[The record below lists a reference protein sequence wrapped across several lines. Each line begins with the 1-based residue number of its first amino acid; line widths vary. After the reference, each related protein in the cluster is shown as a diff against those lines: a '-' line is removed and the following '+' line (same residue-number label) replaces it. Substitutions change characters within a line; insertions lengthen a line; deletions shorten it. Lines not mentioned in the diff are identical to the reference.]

1 MIDAHVEVRGSRWAT
16 ASLAFPMLMASL
28 DTSIANVALPALR
41 ESFGVTFPQV
51 QWVVVAYLLSLTSM
65 IVGIGRLGDALGRR
79 RLLLGGLTLFCT
91 TSAFASFAPSLALLI
106 MARAVQGLSAAT
118 VISMTMALAAEVVPP
133 ARIGRTMGLL
143 GTMSALGTS
152 LGPSL
157 GGWLIEAFGWRAI
170 FLVNVPLGLLAIWL
184 ARRLSVVDA
193 PSPAA
198 IRQFDVTGGG
208 LLIAI
213 LGSYALAIISG
224 NLWLLV
230 ATAFAV
236 ILFVRW
242 EGRVA
247 APLVPL
253 SLLGDARLSAGLM
266 TNALV
271 ATVVMTTLV
280 IGPFYL
286 GGALGLA
293 PSSFGLVM
301 AAGPLAAALAGFPAG
316 RIVDRVGSA
325 RVSVVSLGVM
335 TIGLIALAQ
344 APGVLGY
351 IGAITAVTVSYAA
364 FQAANNSSIMA
375 GAGSSE
381 RGLISGLLNLS
392 RNLGLIS
399 GAAAMGALF
408 AASAGQVAEPL
419 TTSAAARLCFEVAA
433 LLTLFA
439 LAISAASTFARR
451 RAKLASVSVPESPV
465 ASRSAEA

>member
-1 MIDAHVEVRGSRWAT
+1 MFNTHVEGRGSRRAT
-16 ASLAFPMLMASL
+16 ASLVLPTLMASL
-28 DTSIANVALPALR
+28 DTSIANIALPAFAD
-41 ESFGVTFPQV
+41 SFGATFPQV
-51 QWVVVAYLLSLTSM
+51 QWVVVAYLLSLTST
-65 IVGIGRLGDALGRR
+65 IVGIGRLGDTLGRG
-79 RLLLGGLTLFCT
+79 RLLLVGLILFCT
-91 TSAFASFAPSLALLI
+91 MSVLASFAPSLALLI
-106 MARAVQGLSAAT
+106 TARALQGLSAAT
-118 VISMTMALAAEVVPP
+118 VISMSMALAAELAPP
-133 ARIGRTMGLL
+133 AQIGCTMALL

-157 GGWLIEAFGWRAI
+157 GGLLIETFGWRAI
-170 FLVNVPLGLLAIWL
+170 FLLNVPLGLLAIWL
-184 ARRLSVVDA
+184 TIRLSVVGA

-198 IRQFDVTGGG
+198 IRQFDVAGGA
-208 LLIAI
+208 LLVAI
-213 LGSYALAIISG
+213 LGSYALAMISR
-224 NLWLLV
+224 NMWLLAV
-230 ATAFAV
+230 TAIAL

-242 EGRVA
+242 EGRAA
-247 APLVPL
+247 APLVPM
-253 SLLGDARLSAGLM
+253 SLLGDSRLTAGLM

-286 GGALGLA
+286 GGALDLE
-293 PSSFGLVM
+293 PSSIGLVM

-335 TIGLIALAQ
+335 TVGLIALAQ

-351 IGAITAVTVSYAA
+351 TGAITLVTVSYAA
-364 FQAANNSSIMA
+364 FQAANSSSIMA

-408 AASAGQVAEPL
+408 AASAGQVAEPAI
-419 TTSAAARLCFEVAA
+419 TSAAARLCFEVAA
-433 LLTLFA
+433 VLTLIA
-439 LAISAASTFARR
+439 LAISAGSTFARK
-451 RAKLASVSVPESPV
+451 AG
-465 ASRSAEA
+465 